1 MSVATDAPVV
11 PSIPSTP
18 VFQASTGGTVTVAWS
33 PGASNGGAPITSYEL
48 QVATEF
54 CCYTQFVTSAT
65 PQVLI
70 PRLEAQASF
79 LVTVR
84 AQNVAGSSD
93 YSDVLKVETG
103 KSSEPGPV
111 DGLAAHNVTDS
122 SLQLVWRTPLD
133 FGGIPV
139 EAYDVSMSSNGGASW
154 QSLASV
160 PARTEAQ
167 LGHPGGPVLRDFA
180 YAMEVDDLRA
190 STRCVPAPPHNTRTH
205 GTHARHARTARTH
218 GTHGTLSVFLL
229 VGVWPWSLLATHT
242 RDDLLCVPHF
252 LCLHLVPGT
261 SSM

>member
-190 STRCVPAPPHNTRTH
+190 STRCVPAPPHNTRSVCSCLLVFGH
-205 GTHARHARTARTH
+205 GLYLPHTHAR
-218 GTHGTLSVFLL
+218 
-229 VGVWPWSLLATHT
+229 
-242 RDDLLCVPHF
+242 
-252 LCLHLVPGT
+252 
-261 SSM
+261 